1 MLVVALALGVPAGF
15 VFAHAVRVPAVKSL
29 EDYTPAIITRV
40 FDRNGVPFAEYSIQK
55 RIIVP
60 KREMAA
66 DLVNAI
72 IATEDADFYKHGGIS
87 PKAIIRAG
95 LKDLMAGKKVEG
107 ASTLTQQLS
116 KLIFLTPQ
124 KSWTRKINEALLSIQ
139 IEKDFTKD
147 QILELYANQVYFG
160 HGAYGVEQASRLYFG
175 KHAKELT
182 LPEAAMIAGI
192 SNRPGSYS
200 PILNPNAARRRR
212 DHVLGR
218 MLATKYI

>member
-1 MLVVALALGVPAGF
+1 MRVFVKPARPSRRKSRLLILLVALVLGVPAGF

-95 LKDLMAGKKVEG
+95 LKDLLAGKKVEG

-116 KLIFLTPQ
+116 KLIFFTPE
-124 KSWTRKINEALLSIQ
+124 KSWSRKINE
-139 IEKDFTKD
+139 
-147 QILELYANQVYFG
+147 
-160 HGAYGVEQASRLYFG
+160 
-175 KHAKELT
+175 
-182 LPEAAMIAGI
+182 
-192 SNRPGSYS
+192 
-200 PILNPNAARRRR
+200 
-212 DHVLGR
+212 
-218 MLATKYI
+218 